1 MWHQVARKRDKEG
14 KEMFSTDQSPLSLTG
29 SGMDATLRM
38 AWPPALGQT

>member
-29 SGMDATLRM
+29 SGTNAALRM